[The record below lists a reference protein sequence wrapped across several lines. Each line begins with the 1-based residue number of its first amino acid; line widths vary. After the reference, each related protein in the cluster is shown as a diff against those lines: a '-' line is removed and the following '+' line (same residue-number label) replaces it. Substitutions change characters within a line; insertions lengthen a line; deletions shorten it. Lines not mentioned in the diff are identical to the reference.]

1 MACPRNFSGVGPLRP
16 RPSLQVRASITPF
29 YGPSD
34 TPGSL
39 TDSSL
44 TPGSAP
50 RKKVVFDE
58 TDNPRLNELL
68 TTMLHKIIFP
78 ARLPKGKRKLIS
90 NAKNAKKIEA
100 DPIIIEVEGY
110 EHRFPILDYH
120 QDTIPP
126 SRKLLRDTIRQMETR
141 ADWDNLGR
149 VLSGYN
155 NASRTVSRGDLFII
169 MRQAG
174 KTGNLYAVL
183 DAFRNAKDTHL
194 RIHHLPVADEFLH
207 HAQLMAIDSGFA
219 ERETRDAKTW
229 SLMLHELMQDE
240 GHAKLDATPGRKP
253 LHREPEV
260 VGQLLHLAAAHAVHH
275 GGAADADG
283 KVAELA
289 EVLSHVWPEGRNLA
303 NAHDHELAEPLKPTV
318 RIHLMETDDA
328 HLALAISR
336 RISISSYIVH
346 GIELAKKVLAPEA
359 AARLAPIEK
368 VLRADLA
375 DLAAKRDEVKAV
387 IGWGVYDKLMAKKE

>member
-1 MACPRNFSGVGPLRP
+1 
-16 RPSLQVRASITPF
+16 
-29 YGPSD
+29 
-34 TPGSL
+34 
-39 TDSSL
+39 
-44 TPGSAP
+44 
-50 RKKVVFDE
+50 
-58 TDNPRLNELL
+58 
-68 TTMLHKIIFP
+68 MLHKIIFP

-126 SRKLLRDTIRQMETR
+126 SRKLLRDTVRQMETR
-141 ADWDNLGR
+141 ADWDNLNR

-155 NASRTVSRGDLFII
+155 NAHRTVSRGDLFII

-194 RIHHLPVADEFLH
+194 RIRHLPVADEFLH

-240 GHAKLDATPGRKP
+240 GHAKVDAPPGRKP

-303 NAHDHELAEPLKPTV
+303 NAHDHELPEPLKPTV
-318 RIHLMETDDA
+318 RISLMETDDA
-328 HLALAISR
+328 HLAIAISR
-336 RISISSYIVH
+336 RISISSYIVN

-375 DLAAKRDEVKAV
+375 ELAAKRDEVKAV